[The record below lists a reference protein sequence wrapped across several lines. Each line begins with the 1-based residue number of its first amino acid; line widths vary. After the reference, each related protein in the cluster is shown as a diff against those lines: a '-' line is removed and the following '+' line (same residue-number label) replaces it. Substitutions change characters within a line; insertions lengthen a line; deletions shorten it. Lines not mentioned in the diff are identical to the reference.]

1 MIKTQ
6 LSIQELL
13 GNDQKLTFLIGAGC
27 SVDTPSNQPAGRSM
41 KDAMIQ
47 FACDKDEIAK
57 ISKLE
62 ELRFES
68 LVEILRDNIDEDL
81 KLIDFYG
88 ECDKPNLQ
96 HFFLASMILKGHFVM
111 TTNFD
116 FLIELALLQM
126 NVPREQIKVI
136 IMAKE
141 KEKMK
146 LNKIGFIGLGLI
158 GGSIAKAIKKYYPDS
173 KIYGTAYHSE
183 TVREAYEDGII
194 LNNDPLPID
203 FFSARPDR

>member
-1 MIKTQ
+1 M
-6 LSIQELL
+6 
-13 GNDQKLTFLIGAGC
+13 
-27 SVDTPSNQPAGRSM
+27 
-41 KDAMIQ
+41 
-47 FACDKDEIAK
+47 
-57 ISKLE
+57 
-62 ELRFES
+62 RFES

-136 IMAKE
+136 MTH
-141 KEKMK
+141 
-146 LNKIGFIGLGLI
+146 FQ
-158 GGSIAKAIKKYYPDS
+158 
-173 KIYGTAYHSE
+173 
-183 TVREAYEDGII
+183 
-194 LNNDPLPID
+194 
-203 FFSARPDR
+203 